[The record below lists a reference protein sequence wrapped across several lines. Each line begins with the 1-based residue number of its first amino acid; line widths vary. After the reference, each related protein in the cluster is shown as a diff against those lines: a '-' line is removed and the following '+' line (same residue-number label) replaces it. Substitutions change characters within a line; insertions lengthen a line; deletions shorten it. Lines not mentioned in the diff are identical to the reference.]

1 MLPRIM
7 NFRRSGTNIWL
18 KAAAMLVLLPN
29 MELSQL
35 PSSAPKLADK
45 DYPIRIDGT
54 ATLIGSWTCGGDA
67 VVKIDPG
74 NPAPKSID
82 GIHMVEV
89 TAAVPDIEC
98 GNSSMNKHL
107 RKALKMEHF
116 PKIVYRANK
125 YAVVD
130 DGLAI
135 QTSGDLTIAGVTKP
149 IGIGA
154 KLIHF
159 PELGA
164 RVVGTVEINML
175 DYNVKPP
182 SIFFGTLRV
191 AKTVSIKFDTV
202 VMLPEEIAQL
212 FFPTRTNSN

>member
-7 NFRRSGTNIWL
+7 NFRRSGTSIWL
-18 KAAAMLVLLPN
+18 KATAILVLLPN
-29 MELSQL
+29 MGLSQP
-35 PSSAPKLADK
+35 PSSAPKIADK

-54 ATLIGSWTCGGDA
+54 ATLIGSWTCGGNA
-67 VVKIDPG
+67 VVNIDPG
-74 NPAPKSID
+74 SPVPKSVDDIQ
-82 GIHMVEV
+82 MVEV

-98 GNSSMNKHL
+98 GDSSMNKHL
-107 RKALKMEHF
+107 RKALKMKEF
-116 PKIVYRANK
+116 PAIIYRANK

-130 DGLAI
+130 DGQAI

-149 IGIGA
+149 VGIGA
-154 KLIHF
+154 KLVHY

-182 SIFFGTLRV
+182 SLFFGALKV
-191 AKTVSIKFDTV
+191 AKTVSIRFDTV
-202 VMLPEEIAQL
+202 VMLPEEIAQV
-212 FFPTRTNSN
+212 FFPSRTRSD